1 MEKLTNK
8 QIISN
13 FFRNLSKQIQNNIKM
28 IIYIVV
34 AIIAIAIIYQIY
46 LFKYNQKI
54 LELSILYDQA
64 KTNFNSGEFDQNMN
78 LIAQENSIYGILSS
92 LELIKYELGNNN
104 YNDAYN
110 DYLNLLNN
118 KDADKIYRSIIA
130 LHGSYNLL
138 EYIPSQKILD
148 LLSYIDETSESFVG
162 YRYEILYL
170 LSVKDNNNQKKKALY
185 KEILENERISSTI
198 KNRIQKINE
207 FEKYK

>member
-8 QIISN
+8 QLISN

-34 AIIAIAIIYQIY
+34 TIIVITIIYQIY

-54 LELSILYDQA
+54 LDLSILYDQA

-78 LIAQENSIYGILSS
+78 LIAQENNIYGLLSS
-92 LELIKYELGNNN
+92 LELIKYELSNNN

-130 LHGSYNLL
+130 LHGSYHLL
-138 EYIPSQKILD
+138 EYIPSQKILN
-148 LLSYIDETSESFVG
+148 LLTYIDETSGGGGGG
-162 YRYEILYL
+162 Y
-170 LSVKDNNNQKKKALY
+170 
-185 KEILENERISSTI
+185 
-198 KNRIQKINE
+198 
-207 FEKYK
+207 

>member
-8 QIISN
+8 QLISN

-34 AIIAIAIIYQIY
+34 TIIVITIIYQIY

-54 LELSILYDQA
+54 LDLSILYDQA

-78 LIAQENSIYGILSS
+78 LIAQENNIYGLLSS

-118 KDADKIYRSIIA
+118 KDSEKIYRSIIA

-148 LLSYIDETSESFVG
+148 LLSYIDETSESFIG